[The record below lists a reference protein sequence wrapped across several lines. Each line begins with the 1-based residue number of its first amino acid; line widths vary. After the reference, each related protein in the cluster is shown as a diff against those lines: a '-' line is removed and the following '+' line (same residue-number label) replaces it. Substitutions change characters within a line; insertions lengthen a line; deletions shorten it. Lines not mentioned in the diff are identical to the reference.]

1 MIDLAESFHCRLV
14 DQCGSKFARLDT
26 LAELESLADL
36 PRVVPAGYVIPAG
49 EDAEGS
55 PQVKAT
61 HVQAHICTLQL
72 VIVTRYA
79 GDATGAR
86 AFAGLHVLRE
96 AAQDALVGWIPP
108 ESGGHRVQFISGRLA
123 SAAQNVTIWSDIFSV
138 RRLIGR
144 TPS

>member
-1 MIDLAESFHCRLV
+1 MIDLAESFHGRLV
-14 DQCGSKFARLDT
+14 QRCASMFARLDT
-26 LAELESLADL
+26 LAELETLDDL
-36 PRVVPAGYVIPAG
+36 PRVMPAAYVIPAG

-61 HVQAHICTLQL
+61 QVQTHVCTLQL
-72 VIVTRYA
+72 VTVTRYA

-86 AFAGLHVLRE
+86 AFAGLHALRE

-108 ESGGHRVQFISGRLA
+108 ESGGHRVQFVSGRLVR
-123 SAAQNVTIWSDIFSV
+123 SVQGVTIWSDSFSV
-138 RRLIGR
+138 RRLVAR